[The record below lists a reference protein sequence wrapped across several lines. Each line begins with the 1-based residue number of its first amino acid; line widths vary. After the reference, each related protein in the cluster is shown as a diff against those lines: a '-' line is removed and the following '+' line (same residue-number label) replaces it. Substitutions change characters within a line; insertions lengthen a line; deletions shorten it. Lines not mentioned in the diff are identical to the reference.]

1 MTNEQLVELL
11 QMGIDTKSNMEAL
24 YMQNKG
30 MITRICRQYAS
41 TEPLE
46 DLQQTAYIGLAEA
59 VRHYDGGKGFKF
71 VTYAGHWIKQSIRQY
86 LTESGLVRIPPNM
99 KALIFRYKRFLSAYE
114 ADRAGLLPKDE
125 EIRRKLHI
133 TGKQLADIKKY
144 AFSDRIESLDRPL
157 DEESGDNTMLD
168 CMESPEDVTES
179 IINDIYRQEMRE
191 DVQEAMNIAL
201 TEQEQDTIKAYFW
214 HRATLG
220 RIARQKNVTVE
231 RVRQQLAKAQRK
243 LSRGKAG
250 MLLTEYA
257 RIEGMRY
264 CGGFSFFMN
273 HGSIV
278 EYEIV
283 KREEARE
290 KLELYLEMKR
300 QERERHEKRIGEAE
314 KDIAR

>member
-11 QMGIDTKSNMEAL
+11 QMGIDTKSNMESL

-30 MITRICRQYAS
+30 MITKICRQYTS

-46 DLQQTAYIGLAEA
+46 DLQQTAYIGLADA
-59 VRHYDGGKGFKF
+59 VRHYDGGKGYKF
-71 VTYAGHWIKQSIRQY
+71 TTYAVYWIKQAIRQY

-99 KALIFRYKRFLSAYE
+99 KALIFRYKRFLSAYG
-114 ADRAGLLPKDE
+114 ADHAGLLPKDE
-125 EIRRKLHI
+125 EIRNALHI
-133 TGKQLADIKKY
+133 SRKQLADIKKY

-157 DEESGDNTMLD
+157 DEEAGDNTILD
-168 CMESPEDVTES
+168 CMESPENVTES

-201 TEQEQDTIKAYFW
+201 TEQEQDTVKAYFW
-214 HRATLG
+214 HGATLG

-231 RVRQQLAKAQRK
+231 RVRQQLAKAERK

-250 MLLTEYA
+250 KLLIEYA

-264 CGGFSFFMN
+264 CGGFSFFKN
-273 HGSIV
+273 HGSII
-278 EYEIV
+278 EYEIAR
-283 KREEARE
+283 REEVRE

-300 QERERHEKRIGEAE
+300 QEREQHEKRIEEAE

>member
-30 MITRICRQYAS
+30 MITRICRQY
-41 TEPLE
+41 TDIEPLE

-59 VRHYDGGKGFKF
+59 VRHYDSGKGFKF

-114 ADRAGLLPKDE
+114 TDRAGLLPKGE
-125 EIRRKLHI
+125 EIRHELHI
-133 TGKQLADIKKY
+133 TGKQLANIKKY

-157 DEESGDNTMLD
+157 NEEAGENTMLD
-168 CMESPEDVTES
+168 YMESPDDMTES
-179 IINDIYRQEMRE
+179 VISDIYRQKMRE

-201 TEQEQDTIKAYFW
+201 TETEQDTVKAYFW
-214 HRATLG
+214 HGATLE
-220 RIARQKNVTVE
+220 RIARQKNVTIE
-231 RVRQQLAKAQRK
+231 RVRQQLAKAERK

-250 MLLTEYA
+250 KLLIEYA
-257 RIEGMRY
+257 KTESMWY
-264 CGGFSFFMN
+264 YGGFSFFKN
-273 HGSIV
+273 YGSVI

-283 KREEARE
+283 RREEARE
-290 KLELYLEMKR
+290 KLEMYLEMKR
-300 QERERHEKRIGEAE
+300 KERENHEKRITA
-314 KDIAR
+314 AAFP

>member
-30 MITRICRQYAS
+30 MITRICRQY
-41 TEPLE
+41 TDIEPLE

-125 EIRRKLHI
+125 EIRHELHI
-133 TGKQLADIKKY
+133 TGKQLTNIKKY
-144 AFSDRIESLDRPL
+144 AFSGHIESLDRPL
-157 DEESGDNTMLD
+157 NEEAGENTVLD
-168 CMESPEDVTES
+168 CMEIPEDVTES

-201 TEQEQDTIKAYFW
+201 TQQEQDTIKAYFW
-214 HRATLG
+214 YGATLEH
-220 RIARQKNVTVE
+220 IARQKNVTIE
-231 RVRQQLAKAQRK
+231 RVRQQLAKAERK
-243 LSRGKAG
+243 LSKGKAG
-250 MLLTEYA
+250 KILIEYA

-264 CGGFSFFMN
+264 HGGFSFFMN

>member
-30 MITRICRQYAS
+30 MITRICRQY
-41 TEPLE
+41 TDIEPLE

-99 KALIFRYKRFLSAYE
+99 KALIFRYKRLLSAYE
-114 ADRAGLLPKDE
+114 ADHAGLLPKDE
-125 EIRRKLHI
+125 DIRRKLHI
-133 TGKQLADIKKY
+133 TEKQLADIKKY

-157 DEESGDNTMLD
+157 DEEAGENTMLD
-168 CMESPEDVTES
+168 YIASPEDMTES
-179 IINDIYRQEMRE
+179 VINDIYQRQMRK
-191 DVQEAMNIAL
+191 DVQETMNIAL
-201 TEQEQDTIKAYFW
+201 TETEQEIIKAYFW
-214 HRATLG
+214 NGATLE
-220 RIARQKNVTVE
+220 RIARQKNVTIE
-231 RVRQQLAKAQRK
+231 RVRQQLAKAERK
-243 LSRGKAG
+243 LSKGKARKI
-250 MLLTEYA
+250 LIEYA
-257 RIEGMRY
+257 KIEGMRY
-264 CGGFSFFMN
+264 YGGFSFFKN
-273 HGSIV
+273 YGSII

-283 KREEARE
+283 RREEARE

>member
-30 MITRICRQYAS
+30 MITIICKQYANI
-41 TEPLE
+41 EPLE

-99 KALIFRYKRFLSAYE
+99 KALIFRYKRLLSAYE
-114 ADRAGLLPKDE
+114 ADHAGLLPKDE
-125 EIRRKLHI
+125 DIRRKLHI
-133 TGKQLADIKKY
+133 TEKQLADIKKY

-157 DEESGDNTMLD
+157 DEEAGENTMLD
-168 CMESPEDVTES
+168 YIASPEDMTES
-179 IINDIYRQEMRE
+179 VINDIYQRQMRK
-191 DVQEAMNIAL
+191 DVQETMNIAL
-201 TEQEQDTIKAYFW
+201 TETEQEIIKAYFW
-214 HRATLG
+214 NGATLEH
-220 RIARQKNVTVE
+220 IARQKNVTIE
-231 RVRQQLAKAQRK
+231 RVRQQLAKAERK
-243 LSRGKAG
+243 LSKGKAG
-250 MLLTEYA
+250 KILIEYA

-264 CGGFSFFMN
+264 HGGFSFFMN

-300 QERERHEKRIGEAE
+300 RERERHEKRIGEAE

>member
-11 QMGIDTKSNMEAL
+11 QMGIDTKPNMKSL

-30 MITRICRQYAS
+30 MITRICRQY
-41 TEPLE
+41 TDIEPLE

-59 VRHYDGGKGFKF
+59 VKHYDSGRGFKF

-99 KALIFRYKRFLSAYE
+99 KALIFRYKRLLSAYE
-114 ADRAGLLPKDE
+114 ADHAGLLPKDE
-125 EIRRKLHI
+125 DIRRKLHI
-133 TGKQLADIKKY
+133 TEKQLADIKKY
-144 AFSDRIESLDRPL
+144 VFSDRIKSLDRPL
-157 DEESGDNTMLD
+157 DEESGNTMLD
-168 CMESPEDVTES
+168 YMESPEDVIES

-201 TEQEQDTIKAYFW
+201 TQQEQDTIKAYFW

-264 CGGFSFFMN
+264 CGGFSFFKN
-273 HGSIV
+273 HGSII

-283 KREEARE
+283 RREEVRE

>member
-30 MITRICRQYAS
+30 MITRICRQY
-41 TEPLE
+41 TDIEPLE

-59 VRHYDGGKGFKF
+59 VKHYDSGRGFKF

-99 KALIFRYKRFLSAYE
+99 KALIFRYKRLLSAYE
-114 ADRAGLLPKDE
+114 ADHAGLLPKDE
-125 EIRRKLHI
+125 DIRRKLHI
-133 TGKQLADIKKY
+133 TEKQLADIKKY
-144 AFSDRIESLDRPL
+144 VFSDRIKSLDRPL
-157 DEESGDNTMLD
+157 DEETGENTMLD
-168 CMESPEDVTES
+168 YIASPEDMTES
-179 IINDIYRQEMRE
+179 VINDIYQRQMKK

-201 TEQEQDTIKAYFW
+201 TQQEQDTIKAYFW
-214 HRATLG
+214 HGATLEH
-220 RIARQKNVTVE
+220 IARQKNVTIE
-231 RVRQQLAKAQRK
+231 RVRQQLAKAERK

-250 MLLTEYA
+250 KILTEYA
-257 RIEGMRY
+257 KIEGMRY
-264 CGGFSFFMN
+264 YGGFLFFKN
-273 HGSIV
+273 YGSII
-278 EYEIV
+278 EYEV
-283 KREEARE
+283 VRREEARE

>member
-30 MITRICRQYAS
+30 MITRICRQY
-41 TEPLE
+41 TDIEPLE

-125 EIRRKLHI
+125 EIRHELHI
-133 TGKQLADIKKY
+133 TGKQLTNIKNY
-144 AFSDRIESLDRPL
+144 AFSGRIESLDRPL
-157 DEESGDNTMLD
+157 NEEAGENTVLD
-168 CMESPEDVTES
+168 YMESPEDVTES
-179 IINDIYRQEMRE
+179 IINNIYQRQMRE

-214 HRATLG
+214 NGATLEH
-220 RIARQKNVTVE
+220 IARQKNVTIE
-231 RVRQQLAKAQRK
+231 RVRQQLAKAERK
-243 LSRGKAG
+243 LSKGKAG
-250 MLLTEYA
+250 KILIEYA

-264 CGGFSFFMN
+264 HGGFSFFMN

-300 QERERHEKRIGEAE
+300 QERNGMKNG
-314 KDIAR
+314 

>member
-11 QMGIDTKSNMEAL
+11 QMGIDTKLNMESL

-30 MITRICRQYAS
+30 MITRLCRQYTS

-59 VRHYDGGKGFKF
+59 VKHYDSGRGFKF

-99 KALIFRYKRFLSAYE
+99 KALIFRYKRLLSAYE
-114 ADRAGLLPKDE
+114 ADHAGLLPKDE
-125 EIRRKLHI
+125 DIRRKLHI
-133 TGKQLADIKKY
+133 TEKQLADIKKY

-157 DEESGDNTMLD
+157 DEEAGENTMLD
-168 CMESPEDVTES
+168 YIASPEDMTES
-179 IINDIYRQEMRE
+179 VINDIYQRQMRK

-214 HRATLG
+214 NGATLEH
-220 RIARQKNVTVE
+220 IARQKNVTIE
-231 RVRQQLAKAQRK
+231 RVRQQLAKAERK
-243 LSRGKAG
+243 LSKGKARKI
-250 MLLTEYA
+250 LIEYA
-257 RIEGMRY
+257 RIESMRY
-264 CGGFSFFMN
+264 YGGFSFFKN
-273 HGSIV
+273 HGSII

-283 KREEARE
+283 RREEVRE
-290 KLELYLEMKR
+290 KLEMYLEMKR
-300 QERERHEKRIGEAE
+300 KERENHKKRLAE
-314 KDIAR
+314 SRAI

>member
-30 MITRICRQYAS
+30 MITRICRQY
-41 TEPLE
+41 TDIEPLE

-99 KALIFRYKRFLSAYE
+99 KALIFRYKRLLSAYE
-114 ADRAGLLPKDE
+114 ADHAGLLPKDE
-125 EIRRKLHI
+125 DIRRKLHI
-133 TGKQLADIKKY
+133 TEKQLADIKKY

-157 DEESGDNTMLD
+157 DEEAGENTMLD
-168 CMESPEDVTES
+168 YIASPEDMTES
-179 IINDIYRQEMRE
+179 VINDIYQRQMRK
-191 DVQEAMNIAL
+191 DVQETMNIAL
-201 TEQEQDTIKAYFW
+201 TETEQEIIKAYFW
-214 HRATLG
+214 NGATLEH
-220 RIARQKNVTVE
+220 IARQKNVTIE
-231 RVRQQLAKAQRK
+231 RVRQQLAKAERK
-243 LSRGKAG
+243 LSKGKAG
-250 MLLTEYA
+250 KILIEYA

-264 CGGFSFFMN
+264 HGGFSFFMN

-300 QERERHEKRIGEAE
+300 RERERHEKRIGEAE